1 MSISRQSISK
11 RQAWVLAARPKT
23 LPAALTPVIVG
34 SAVAYTTQGM
44 HPGAAIASLIIALM
58 LQIAAN
64 FANDVF
70 DFHRGAD
77 SDGRTGPT
85 RVTQSGLLSA
95 SEVMVGTWTV
105 IAISVLCG
113 MYLVARAGWPILI
126 IGLLA
131 VIAALAYTGGP
142 APIGYLGL
150 GEVFVF
156 IFFGLVGV
164 AGTTYVQTL
173 ELEALALA
181 AAVPI
186 GSLIA
191 AILVVNN
198 LRDIETDA
206 RVGKRTIAV
215 RLGRAAT
222 IREFELLITL
232 AYAAMP
238 AFWLLDVFSGW
249 WWIPWLTVPL
259 AIKLIFGVRRDEGR
273 ALNLRLAQT
282 AQLALLFGL
291 ALSGSLVL

>member
-1 MSISRQSISK
+1 M
-11 RQAWVLAARPKT
+11 LACRPKT
-23 LPAALTPVIVG
+23 LPAALTPVLVG
-34 SAVAYTTQGM
+34 SAVAYSIGGF
-44 HPGAAIASLIIALM
+44 HPLAALTALIIALL

-64 FANDVF
+64 LANDVF

-77 SDGRTGPT
+77 SEARTGPT
-85 RVTQSGLLSA
+85 RATQSGLLSP
-95 SEVMVGTWTV
+95 SEVLTGTWV
-105 IAISVLCG
+105 VLGVAALCG
-113 MYLVARAGWPILI
+113 LYLVARAGWPVLV
-126 IGLLA
+126 IGALA
-131 VIAALAYTGGP
+131 IVAALAYTGGP

-173 ELEALALA
+173 EVSALALA
-181 AAVPI
+181 AAVPV

-206 RVGKRTIAV
+206 RAGKRTIAV
-215 RLGRAAT
+215 RLGREAT
-222 IREFELLITL
+222 VREFGLLLGL
-232 AYAAMP
+232 AYAVMP

-249 WWIPWLTVPL
+249 WWIPCLTAPL
-259 AIKLIFGVRRDEGR
+259 AFKLVLGVRRDTGG

-291 ALSGSLVL
+291 TLSGSVLL